1 MGDKQKLSA
10 EGTTKKAQKS
20 LKHPVFFRI
29 LAIDALLRF
38 LNYTKNCQK
47 HTVFTLQTKKMSLS
61 CFDDKQY
68 VLLNGVGALPFGHYS
83 LREDAMF
90 RDVCGDIEWGNDVL
104 REKRQKDDED
114 LHPNEANDSELPI
127 FSPPH
132 RELLQNPITVDNFFD
147 LIDLLESSDTEFD
160 PPSTEPNL
168 FLDMEASEVF
178 SNCPPP

>member
-1 MGDKQKLSA
+1 MK
-10 EGTTKKAQKS
+10 TK
-20 LKHPVFFRI
+20 
-29 LAIDALLRF
+29 
-38 LNYTKNCQK
+38 
-47 HTVFTLQTKKMSLS
+47 
-61 CFDDKQY
+61 
-68 VLLNGVGALPFGHYS
+68 
-83 LREDAMF
+83 
-90 RDVCGDIEWGNDVL
+90 DVL
-104 REKRQKDDED
+104 REKRKKDDED
-114 LHPNEANDSELPI
+114 LQPNETNDSELPI